1 MRKPN
6 LAIGSL
12 TSLLLA
18 TSLIAFDADKAM
30 ACSGGSG
37 SSLGSG
43 SVKVC
48 VGSSTSTPGSST
60 TQVITKTVT
69 VPVASKPKPAPK
81 PIAKPAPKP
90 AASSAPKPAPVSCP
104 SPAQL
109 ASMPR
114 SSDAAERWVESLC
127 SPAPKSTSSA
137 KPASKPLTKTRTIT
151 ITELITIETPGFAS
165 SASDEVEFFPN
176 PLVASVHPAKVLRI
190 GQIAKFSSNATS
202 HYGSALVLGIEA
214 QVHFVPL
221 SLTWRFSDG
230 LTQQGSTAERAFSK
244 AGIFFATAEVN
255 YSVSY
260 RLLGESAWESVP
272 GYLSVKSNTL
282 ELKVGAS
289 NLKTDPVSQG
299 ALLVGQDCI
308 GRASAFGCG
317 I

>member
-6 LAIGSL
+6 FAIGSL

-48 VGSSTSTPGSST
+48 VGSKTWTPGTSKT
-60 TQVITKTVT
+60 HVITKTLT
-69 VPVASKPKPAPK
+69 VPVAPKPKPAPG
-81 PIAKPAPKP
+81 IVAKPALKRPASPSPKP
-90 AASSAPKPAPVSCP
+90 AVVRCP

-114 SSDAAERWVESLC
+114 SSDAAERWIQSLC
-127 SPAPKSTSSA
+127 SPAPKAKAPA
-137 KPASKPLTKTRTIT
+137 KPAAKPKPKTKTVT
-151 ITELITIETPGFAS
+151 ITELITIRTPGFAS
-165 SASDEVEFFPN
+165 TKSDEAEFFPN
-176 PLVASVHPAKVLRI
+176 PLIASVHPAKVLSI
-190 GQIAKFSSNATS
+190 GQVAKFSSNAAS
-202 HYGSALVLGIEA
+202 HFGSALILGIEA
-214 QVHFVPL
+214 QVHFVPQ
-221 SLTWRFSDG
+221 SLIWSFSDG
-230 LTQQGSTAERAFSK
+230 LTQDGSTTERAFGR
-244 AGIFFATAEVN
+244 AGTFLATAEVN
-255 YSVSY
+255 YSVRY

-272 GYLSVKSNTL
+272 GSLSVKSNTL

-289 NLKTDPVSQG
+289 NLNSDPVSQG
-299 ALLVGQDCI
+299 ALLVGQDCM